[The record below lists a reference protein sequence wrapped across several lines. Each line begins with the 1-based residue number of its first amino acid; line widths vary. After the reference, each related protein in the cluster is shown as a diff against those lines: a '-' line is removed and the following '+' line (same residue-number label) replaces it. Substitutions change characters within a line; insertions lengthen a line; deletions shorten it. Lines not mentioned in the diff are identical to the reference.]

1 MPIAT
6 PPLYGEFCRN
16 QRQKI
21 MSNLSKTQQKEW
33 AKTLFISDHLTQAEL
48 ADKVGVSRITI
59 NKWIKTER
67 WEELKVGI
75 TLTKDEQLKN
85 LYNQVAALNRSISAK
100 EEGKRFADSK
110 EADILM
116 KLSASIKKMEDD
128 VGIAD
133 VIGVGRKFIEFT
145 RKIDV
150 EKAKEQ
156 AALFDAFI
164 KSIL

>member
-1 MPIAT
+1 
-6 PPLYGEFCRN
+6 
-16 QRQKI
+16 

-133 VIGVGRKFIEFT
+133 VISVGRKFIEFT